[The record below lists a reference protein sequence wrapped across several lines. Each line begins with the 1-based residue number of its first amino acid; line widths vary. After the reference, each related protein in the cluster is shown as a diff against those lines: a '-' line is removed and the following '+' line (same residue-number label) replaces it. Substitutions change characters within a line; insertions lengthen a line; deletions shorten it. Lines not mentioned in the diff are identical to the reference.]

1 MDLENYKITKT
12 IIFVTL
18 WALAIQAEAH
28 NSFFQTNSFQESFP
42 ENDTIRLPYNFEDV
56 EAFPFFQTKKKS
68 PLFLDYPDNIESSSE
83 YDTEKDEYILRQ
95 QIGEFD
101 YRPPAHIDREQY
113 WDYQFEQMVRD
124 YWRQKASG
132 AETSEEDEG
141 LIPQLE
147 LGGEAF
153 NRLFGSNT
161 IDIVPQGAAELIFG
175 VNINRV
181 DDPKLSEK
189 LRKTTTF
196 DFEEKIQMNVSGTIG
211 DKIKLGINYD
221 TEATFDFE
229 NQTKLEYGGD
239 EDEIIQEIEA
249 GNVSLPLP
257 GSLITG
263 SQSLFGLK
271 TKLKFGNL
279 DVSTVFS
286 QQEGQSQVIQLKGG
300 AKTQD
305 FEIKADEYDE
315 NRHFFLSHKFKENY
329 DKALRNLPLVSSD
342 IEITDVEVWVTNK
355 TSNFENS
362 RNIIAFMDLGEEKQE
377 NVLASDAI
385 INNFSGSYPHNNAN
399 NLYEKLT
406 STSFEGIRNISE
418 TNKILEQWQQYDFQS
433 GKDFVKLENARKL
446 NENEYTINRKLGYI
460 SLKSSLRKDEV
471 IAVAYEYNAKGSQKK
486 VGELSQDGISS
497 PEALIVKMIK
507 GTSFTPKYPNW
518 ELMMKNIYSI
528 DGYEVNKEGFK
539 MDILYQD
546 DRTGN
551 TINYIPEGKLS
562 ETLLLQVMNLDN
574 TNSQL
579 DANPDGMFDFIPGVT
594 ILPDD
599 GKIIFPV
606 REPFGSH
613 LKKQFENEAIAEK
626 YIFEELY
633 DSTLTIARQTTEKN
647 KFILQGEYESSS
659 SSEISLNAMNIPEG
673 SVVVTAGGRKLT
685 ENVDYTVD
693 YNLGRV
699 KILDESLIQSSTP
712 IQISLENQ
720 ESYSMQKKTMIGTHL
735 NYNVSED
742 FKIGATVLNLTERP
756 LTKKVNIREEPISNT
771 IWGLNTS
778 YRTETPFLTKLI
790 DKLPFL
796 DTKEESNI
804 TFEGEFAHLIPGHSK
819 AIEKEGNAYIDDFEG
834 SETSIDLKNP
844 SAWVF
849 ASTPQG
855 QNEIFPE
862 GSKNNDWAYNY
873 NRAKLAWYHI
883 DPLFLRENSPNM
895 PQYIKSNPDLRSSHF
910 VREIFEEELF
920 PNRDNPADIPASIQ
934 VLNLAYFPDEKGP
947 YNFEHSSTG
956 EIGISSGINPDESLK
971 EPESRW
977 GGIMREISTT
987 DFEESN
993 VEYIEFWLMDPFVYD
1008 STNTNDGNLYF
1019 NLGDISE
1026 DILKDSRKSF
1036 EHGLPPP
1043 DEMNKVDTTMW
1054 GRVPSSQSMVT
1065 AFDND
1070 PEVRQY
1076 QDIGLDGL
1084 SNENEYSFFG
1094 EDHGY
1099 LDSLRNVLD
1108 PEVFE
1113 EKYGGNPEESDVAN
1127 DDYHYYRGSD
1137 YDAERRGIIERY
1149 KNYNNPDGN
1158 SPTDEQS
1165 PENYPTSGK
1174 TQPDV
1179 EDINQDNT
1187 LDENESYYQYKVSLD
1202 PEEMEVGQN
1211 YIIDKVTRNVDLANG
1226 EKSQITWY
1234 QFRIPV
1240 RDPDKR
1246 VGAIRD
1252 FNSIKYMR
1260 MFLRGFQDSVIL
1272 RFAKLNLVRGEWRQY
1287 TKALNEAGEDLSAP
1301 EYTEGNLKISAVN
1314 IEENADKTP
1323 VNYVL
1328 PPGIDRV
1335 TDPTNPQLRQL
1346 NEQAIVFKVNNLE
1359 DGDARAA
1366 FKNVNLD
1373 VRQYNK
1379 IKMFLHTEALEEEQL
1394 QDGDLRAFIRL
1405 GTDYRNNYYEY
1416 EIPLKVTSPG
1426 RYSNDSESD
1435 RHTVWP
1441 NEMVID
1447 LNTLPK
1453 IKLQRNNA
1461 IGESSNIN
1469 FQTIYSIIQDD
1480 ARISVRGNPNLSDV
1494 RTIMLGIRNPH
1505 QKNNSDSDDGLRK
1518 SGEIWMNELRL
1529 SDFKEEGGWAARGR
1543 VSSQLADFAT
1553 VNFSGNLSTPGFGS
1567 IEQKVNERSKEQVTQ
1582 YDLSTNLNLGK
1593 FFSEKMG
1600 VKIPFYIG
1608 LSENVITPEYNPINP
1623 DVKLNDALN
1632 AQDTKRE
1639 RDSIKNISQDYSSR
1653 KSINFTN
1660 IRINPQDQ
1668 DKNPIYGISNF
1679 SFNYAYNE
1687 MFNRNINT
1695 KYNVIRD
1702 HKGGI
1707 TYDYNTRPKNIQPFK
1722 GAGGILNSSLLRLI
1736 KDFNFYYMPSS
1747 FSFKTSVERHYNAFE
1762 NRNINNPQLTY
1773 EPSFSKDF
1781 LWDRQYRL
1789 QFDLTR
1795 SIKLNYSATN
1805 RARIDEPRGI
1815 VDKNKAPQEYE
1826 QWKDSVYTNIRN
1838 FGRNTDFQQ
1847 KWDLSYR
1854 VPINKIPLLDWVNL
1868 STNYNGTYNWQ
1879 AGANFS
1885 DTSDINLGNTI
1896 RNSNTL
1902 QLNSQFNLTNLYNK
1916 VGFLNDI
1923 NKKYQSQGQSS
1934 KKIKTVQYEEDQLTF
1949 KEGEPIEIRH
1959 DLNTEE
1965 IQAKAYQSNG
1975 REIAGKVDVVNQRK
1989 ITFTPGQDD
1998 DNAMIRIQGEIE
2010 DKDSPLTIIAENFAR
2025 VLMGVKNISVSW
2037 SRTQGSELP
2046 GYNPGTKYMGLTQ
2059 TNDEFAPGIPFILGW
2074 QNENFADLA
2083 RANNWIT
2090 NDPRLSSPFLL
2101 TETENL
2107 SLRSTIEPIP
2117 GIQINLSG
2125 SRVKSDNSR
2134 EYYVYNDS
2142 IGGIENYGFQQE
2154 GSFSMSFLTIGTAFD
2169 KISQENNY
2177 QSKAFNKFR
2186 EYRTIISKRLGE
2198 KRQKEWE
2205 EDYNPGNEEY
2215 ADGYGKTSQDVL
2227 VPAFLSAYGEYKP
2240 QNAPLGV
2247 FPQIPFPNWRVN
2259 FNKLNQ
2265 IDFVKKILKNV
2276 NISHSYKST
2285 YSLGSFL
2292 YNQEFDDIE
2301 QTFAS
2306 LRDQQNNYIAKFDIN
2321 TISINEQFNPL
2332 INFDL
2337 TWQNNLTT
2345 KFQLSKSRRVTLSL
2359 ANNQIT
2365 ETLSEEYSVSM
2376 GYRFEDFNL
2385 IVDFGGQE
2393 QTMENDLNIRTNFK
2407 LRENLTIL
2415 RKLDDEVDDQIT
2427 AGQKNIVIGM
2437 SADYALSN
2445 RFNVKAFFD
2454 RNVNEPKIS
2463 RSYPTAN
2470 TNFGFSLR
2478 FSLSE

>member
-1 MDLENYKITKT
+1 MDLEKIKITQT
-12 IIFVTL
+12 IICCIL
-18 WALAIQAEAH
+18 WALAIEAEAH
-28 NSFFQTNSFQESFP
+28 NSFFQTEGYES
-42 ENDTIRLPYNFEDV
+42 DTIRLPYNFEDTD
-56 EAFPFFQTKKKS
+56 EFPFFREGKES
-68 PLFLDYPDNIESSSE
+68 PLFLDMPDNIKYSSE
-83 YDTEKDEYILRQ
+83 YDPEQDAYILQ
-95 QIGEFD
+95 QSIGEFD
-101 YRPPAHIDREQY
+101 YRPPAAIDRDQY
-113 WDYQFEQMVRD
+113 WDYQFEQMIRD
-124 YWRQKASG
+124 FWRQKASG
-132 AETSEEDEG
+132 VETSGEDES

-147 LGGEAF
+147 LGGDAF

-161 IDIVPQGAAELIFG
+161 INIVPQGAAELIFG

-229 NQTKLEYGGD
+229 NQTKLEYSGD
-239 EDEIIQEIEA
+239 EDEIIQQIEA

-271 TKLKFGNL
+271 TKMKFGNL

-305 FEIKADEYDE
+305 FRIKADEYDE

-329 DKALRNLPLVSSD
+329 DKALQNLPIVNSD
-342 IEITDVEVWVTNK
+342 IEITKVEIWVTNK
-355 TSNFENS
+355 GSDFENS
-362 RNIIAFMDLGEEKQE
+362 RNIIAFMDLGEEKKD
-377 NVLASDAI
+377 NVLASENI
-385 INNFSGSYPHNNAN
+385 INSFTGSYPNNNAN
-399 NLYEKLT
+399 NLYEQLT
-406 STSFEGIRNISE
+406 SAAFEGIRNISQ
-418 TNKILEQWQQYDFQS
+418 TNNILEQWQQYDFQS

-446 NENEYTINRKLGYI
+446 NDNEYTVNRKLGYI

-471 IAVAYEYNAKGSQKK
+471 LAVAYEYNTTGSQKK

-497 PEALIVKMIK
+497 PAALIVKMIK

-518 ELMMKNIYSI
+518 DLMMKNIYSL
-528 DGYEVNKEGFK
+528 DAYEVNKDGFR
-539 MDILYQD
+539 MDVLYRD
-546 DRTGN
+546 DKTGN
-551 TINYIPEGKLS
+551 AINYIPEGKIS

-579 DANPDGMFDFIPGVT
+579 DASPDGMFDFIPGVT
-594 ILPDD
+594 ILPED

-613 LKKQFENEAIAEK
+613 LKKQFDNNSIAEK

-633 DSTLTIARQTTEKN
+633 DSTLTEARQTTEKN
-647 KFILQGEYESSS
+647 KFLLQGEYQSST

-673 SVVVTAGGRKLT
+673 SVVVTAGGRKLD

-699 KILDESLIQSSTP
+699 KILDEALLQSSTP

-720 ESYSMQKKTMIGTHL
+720 ESYSMQKKTMIGSHF
-735 NYNVSED
+735 NYNISED
-742 FKIGATVLNLTERP
+742 FNIGATIMNLTERP
-756 LTKKVNIREEPISNT
+756 LTKKVSIGEEPISNT
-771 IWGLNTS
+771 IWGLNSS
-778 YRTETPFLTKLI
+778 YRTEAPFLTKLI
-790 DKLPFL
+790 DKIPLL

-804 TFEGEFAHLIPGHSK
+804 TFDGEFAHLIPGHSK

-844 SAWVF
+844 SAWVI
-849 ASTPQG
+849 ASTPSG
-855 QNEIFPE
+855 QNDIFPE
-862 GSKNNDWAYNY
+862 GSKNNAWPYNY

-947 YNFEHSSTG
+947 YNFEHTSTG

-971 EPESRW
+971 DPETRW
-977 GGIMREISTT
+977 GGIMREITTT
-987 DFEESN
+987 DFEEAN

-1008 STNTNDGNLYF
+1008 STNANDGNLYF

-1026 DILKDSRKSF
+1026 DILRDSRKSF
-1036 EHGLPPP
+1036 EHGLPSPENM
-1043 DEMNKVDTTMW
+1043 DMVDTTAW
-1054 GRVPSSQSMVT
+1054 GRVPRSQSMVT

-1070 PEVRQY
+1070 PEVRKY

-1084 SNENEYSFFG
+1084 SNEDEYSFFG

-1108 PEVFE
+1108 PEVYE
-1113 EKYGGNPEESDVAN
+1113 ENYGGNPEEIDVAN

-1137 YDAERRGIIERY
+1137 YDAERLGIIERY

-1165 PENYPTSGK
+1165 PEDYPTSGK

-1187 LDENESYYQYKVSLD
+1187 LNENESYYQYKVSLD
-1202 PEEMEVGQN
+1202 PEEMNVGQN
-1211 YIIDKVTRNVDLANG
+1211 YIIDKVTRNVELANG
-1226 EKSQITWY
+1226 EKSRVNWY
-1234 QFRIPV
+1234 QFRIPI
-1240 RDPDKR
+1240 RDPDKK
-1246 VGAIRD
+1246 VGSIRD
-1252 FNSIKYMR
+1252 FNSIKFMR

-1272 RFAKLNLVRGEWRQY
+1272 RFAKLNLIRGEWRQY
-1287 TKALNEAGEDLSAP
+1287 SKALYEAGEDLSAP
-1301 EYTEGNLKISAVN
+1301 EYTEGNLNISAVN

-1346 NEQAIVFKVNNLE
+1346 NEQSILFKVNELE

-1373 VRQYNK
+1373 IRQYNK
-1379 IKMFLHTEALEEEQL
+1379 IKMFLHAEALENEQL
-1394 QDGDLRAFIRL
+1394 KNGDLRAFIRL

-1416 EIPLKVTSPG
+1416 EIPLKVTPPG
-1426 RYSNDSESD
+1426 QYNNDSDND
-1435 RHTVWP
+1435 REVVWA
-1441 NEMVID
+1441 NEMEID
-1447 LNTLPK
+1447 LNELPK
-1453 IKLQRNNA
+1453 IKLQRDNA
-1461 IGESSNIN
+1461 IGKNSNIN
-1469 FQTIYSIIQDD
+1469 VQTIYSIIEDE

-1494 RTIMLGIRNPH
+1494 RTIMLGVRNPH
-1505 QKNNSDSDDGLRK
+1505 QQNNDISSDDGMIK

-1543 VSSQLADFAT
+1543 VSSQLADFGTINVA
-1553 VNFSGNLSTPGFGS
+1553 GNLSTPGFGS
-1567 IEQKVNERSKEQVTQ
+1567 IEQKVNERSKETASQ
-1582 YDLSTNLNLGK
+1582 YNISSNFDLGK
-1593 FFSEKMG
+1593 FFSEQMG
-1600 VKIPFYIG
+1600 VKIPLYIG
-1608 LSENVITPEYNPINP
+1608 FSENIITPQYNPLNP
-1623 DVKLNDALN
+1623 DVKLGDALD
-1632 AQDTKRE
+1632 AAETKRK
-1639 RDSIKNISQDYSSR
+1639 RDSIKNIAQDYTRR
-1653 KSINFTN
+1653 KSLNFTN

-1668 DKNPIYGISNF
+1668 DKNPIYDISNF
-1679 SFNYAYNE
+1679 SFNYSFNE
-1687 MFNRNINT
+1687 MMSRNINT
-1695 KYNVIRD
+1695 KYNIIRD
-1702 HKGGI
+1702 HKGGL
-1707 TYDYNTRPKNIQPFK
+1707 TYDYNTKAKNIQPFG
-1722 GAGGILNSSLLRLI
+1722 GAGGILNSSLLKLI

-1747 FSFKTSVERHYNAFE
+1747 FSFQTTLERHYNAFE
-1762 NRNINNPQLTY
+1762 NRNINHPHLSY
-1773 EPSFSKDF
+1773 EPSYSKNF
-1781 LWDRQYRL
+1781 LWDRRYRL

-1815 VDKNKAPQEYE
+1815 VDKDKAPEQYE
-1826 QWKDSVYTNIRN
+1826 QWKDSVYTNIQN

-1854 VPINKIPLLDWVNL
+1854 VPINKFPMLDWINL
-1868 STNYNGTYNWQ
+1868 SSNYNGTYNWE
-1879 AGANFS
+1879 AGPVFE
-1885 DTSDINLGNTI
+1885 DTSNINIGNTI

-1902 QLNSQFNLTNLYNK
+1902 QLNSQFNLIKLYNK
-1916 VGFLNDI
+1916 VGFLNEI
-1923 NKKYQSQGQSS
+1923 NQKYSGQGQSAQ
-1934 KKIKTVQYEEDQLTF
+1934 KIKTVRHEESDLTL
-1949 KEGEPIEIRH
+1949 EENVPLEITH
-1959 DLNTEE
+1959 DLMTEE

-1975 REIAGKVDVVNQRK
+1975 REIEGDVKVINKRK
-1989 ITFTPGQDD
+1989 ISFTAQQDAE
-1998 DNAMIRIQGEIE
+1998 NARIRIQGEVE
-2010 DKDSPLTIIAENFAR
+2010 QQESPLVIIAENFAR
-2025 VLMGVKNISVSW
+2025 VLMAVKNISVSW
-2037 SRTQGSELP
+2037 SRTQGTELP
-2046 GYNPGTKYMGLTQ
+2046 GYQPSTKYMGLTKIS
-2059 TNDEFAPGIPFILGW
+2059 NEFAPGIPFVLGW
-2074 QNENFADLA
+2074 QNENFAEIA
-2083 RANNWIT
+2083 RDNNWIT

-2101 TETENL
+2101 TETKNL
-2107 SLRSTIEPIP
+2107 NIRSTIEPVP
-2117 GIQINLSG
+2117 GIEVNLTG
-2125 SRVKSDNSR
+2125 SRVKSENSR

-2142 IGGIENYGFQQE
+2142 IGRIDNYGFQQE
-2154 GSFSMSFLTIGTAFD
+2154 GNFSMSFLSISTAFD
-2169 KISQENNY
+2169 EISQENNY
-2177 QSKAFNKFR
+2177 NSEAFDKFR
-2186 EYRTIISKRLGE
+2186 QYRTIISERLGK
-2198 KRQKEWE
+2198 KRQREWSE
-2205 EDYNPGNEEY
+2205 NYNPGNMSY
-2215 ADGYGKTSQDVL
+2215 ADGYGRTSQEVL
-2227 VPAFLSAYGEYKP
+2227 IPSFLAAYGEYKP
-2240 QNAPLGV
+2240 QNSPLGN
-2247 FPQIPFPNWRVN
+2247 FPKIPFPNWRIN

-2265 IDFVKKILKNV
+2265 IDFIQNILKNV

-2292 YNQEFDDIE
+2292 YNQEFDNLE
-2301 QTFAS
+2301 ESFSA
-2306 LRDQQNNYIAKFDIN
+2306 LRDQKENFIPKYNIN
-2321 TISINEQFNPL
+2321 TVSINEQFNPL

-2337 TWQNNLTT
+2337 TWENNLTSQ
-2345 KFQLSKSRRVTLSL
+2345 FQISKSRRITLSL

-2365 ETLSEEYSVSM
+2365 ETLSEEYTVSL
-2376 GYRFEDFNL
+2376 GYRFENFNL

-2393 QTMENDLNIRTNFK
+2393 QAMDNDLNLKTNFK

-2415 RKLDDEVDDQIT
+2415 RKLDEDVDDQIT
-2427 AGQKNIVIGM
+2427 AGQKNIVIGV